1 MLSNTFGQIVIKALF
16 ICPVGMLVMISG
28 PEGTQCITSDREDFI
43 SHAPSNVRKAQTERQ
58 SLKETLQQCSKCSKC
73 SKSSKNVPNVPKV
86 SMFQMFRDNLSK
98 KHCNNVPSV
107 PNVPKV
113 QKCSKR
119 SKSFHVPNVQRQ
131 SLKETLQQCSKCS
144 KCSKSSKM
152 FQTFQKFPCSK
163 CSETIS
169 QRNIATMF
177 QMFQK
182 FKTAWNLT
190 VWTNTRTKWDWKQ
203 IWFSL
208 VWVNHF
214 LCMLT
219 QIWQHFTNT
228 VKVLKHLCK
237 DSDMSE
243 DFRRDALQIWC
254 IKIFYWWIENTK
266 LTSWCI
272 R

>member
-16 ICPVGMLVMISG
+16 VCPVGMLVMISG
-28 PEGTQCITSDREDFI
+28 PEGTQCITSERGDFI
-43 SHAPSNVRKAQTERQ
+43 SHAPSNVRKAQTE
-58 SLKETLQQCSKCSKC
+58 
-73 SKSSKNVPNVPKV
+73 
-86 SMFQMFRDNLSK
+86 
-98 KHCNNVPSV
+98 
-107 PNVPKV
+107 
-113 QKCSKR
+113 
-119 SKSFHVPNVQRQ
+119 RQ

-177 QMFQK
+177 QVFQK

-208 VWVNHF
+208 VWVNNF

-228 VKVLKHLCK
+228 VNVLKHLCK